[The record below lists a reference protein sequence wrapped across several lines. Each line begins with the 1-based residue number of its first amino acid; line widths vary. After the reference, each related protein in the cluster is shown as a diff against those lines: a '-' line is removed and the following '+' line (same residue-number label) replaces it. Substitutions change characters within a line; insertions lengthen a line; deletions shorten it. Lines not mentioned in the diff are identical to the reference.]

1 MMEKSGFQEHLKLS
15 HETYMFV
22 CAFHAFKYQSLHLA
36 TLVFLF
42 ILTLS
47 HVRLFVTPWTEAHQ
61 APLSKGFTRQEYWSG
76 LPFPSPILLHIVVC
90 ICQSQLTPLFPLTPG
105 SHLLSTSVA
114 L

>member
-1 MMEKSGFQEHLKLS
+1 MEKSGFQEHLKLS

-47 HVRLFVTPWTEAHQ
+47 HVRLLAIPWTAAHQ
-61 APLSKGFTRQEYWSG
+61 APPSMGFSRQAGKTFLEWG
-76 LPFPSPILLHIVVC
+76 AC
-90 ICQSQLTPLFPLTPG
+90 
-105 SHLLSTSVA
+105 
-114 L
+114 